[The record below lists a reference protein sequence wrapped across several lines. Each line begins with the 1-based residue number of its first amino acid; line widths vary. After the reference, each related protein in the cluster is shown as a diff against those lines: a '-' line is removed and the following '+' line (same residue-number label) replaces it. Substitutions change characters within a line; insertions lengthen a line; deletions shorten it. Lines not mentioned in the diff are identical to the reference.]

1 MEPRTSIA
9 WEPLASLGC
18 GLAFQWVDVTRVQPG
33 IYRLRAEADPDG
45 AVREE
50 QEANSPSFGEVASTI
65 TGYVAQP
72 VTQQGA
78 PADGRSSFVRGEPT
92 CVARRSGAECG
103 SRG

>member
-50 QEANSPSFGEVASTI
+50 QEANSPELRRGGLDDHGIRGATRDPAGSAS
-65 TGYVAQP
+65 
-72 VTQQGA
+72 
-78 PADGRSSFVRGEPT
+78 
-92 CVARRSGAECG
+92 
-103 SRG
+103 